1 MPAESKKI
9 PLDQYNATVSTNMS
23 SEAVELRVMIP
34 CEDGAFADVNVKI
47 ESPIR
52 VVAEDGSKSYSI
64 NVVTKKEVTS
74 VDRVHT
80 GGGQKRRSDGLYWE
94 IPPDFP
100 EAEVGL
106 LEHESKVKEF
116 MMSHF
121 KENATFVDVGAN
133 VGGYAVRAASWDM
146 KVYAFEPNPHNL
158 ALLRRNIE
166 INNASVN
173 VLPFALG
180 SRAGKASLSPVGGVS
195 RIVKEDGVEVEMRTL
210 DSFELPGVDLLK
222 VDVEGYELEVIKGA
236 KLTLEK
242 YHPVIMIEMHYW
254 AGAESEAELFDIL
267 RRLGYKLEYIDRYG
281 KGMHLSALP
290 PHTDEHLHAPKANK
304 AD

>member
-1 MPAESKKI
+1 MESTDSMPAESKKI
-9 PLDQYNATVSTNMS
+9 ALDQYNATVSTNMS

-52 VVAEDGSKSYSI
+52 AVSEDGSKSYSI
-64 NVVTKKEVTS
+64 NVVTTKEVTN

-121 KENATFVDVGAN
+121 KENDTFVDVGAN
-133 VGGYAVRAASWDM
+133 VGGYSVRAASWDM
-146 KVYAFEPNPHNL
+146 KVYAFEPNTHNL

-180 SRAGKASLSPVGGVS
+180 SRAGKASLSPIGGVS
-195 RIVKEDGVEVEMRTL
+195 RIVKEDGVEVE
-210 DSFELPGVDLLK
+210 
-222 VDVEGYELEVIKGA
+222 

-254 AGAESEAELFDIL
+254 AGAESEAELFEML
-267 RRLGYKLEYIDRYG
+267 KALGYKLEYIDRYG

-290 PHTDEHLHAPKANK
+290 SSPKGK
-304 AD
+304 GS